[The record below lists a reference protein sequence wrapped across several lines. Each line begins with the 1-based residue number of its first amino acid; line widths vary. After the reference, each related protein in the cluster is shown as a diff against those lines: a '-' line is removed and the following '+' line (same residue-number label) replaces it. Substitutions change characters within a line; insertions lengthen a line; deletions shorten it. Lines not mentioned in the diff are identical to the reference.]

1 MTKKEKGRL
10 WDGRSRPATD
20 KYKENFI
27 FKEKTLSEQLQEG
40 FEKERMGL
48 PKKLTEQ
55 QMKFAY
61 ELVTNEGRKT
71 ATECAVD
78 AGFAKDSARQ
88 YASKLQN
95 PKLYPLVVKYIGE
108 LREEWQKKY
117 EVTYEKHIAE
127 LGQIRKEA
135 LKKGAWSAAVN
146 AEVARGKAAGL
157 YIEQKIIRT
166 GKLEDLTT
174 EELESRMKKIIDDYS
189 PILEDVPFEERKDKV
204 KSKQESQKD
213 SLHLSDAS
221 DGKTFLSKIIHH
233 HLHNANVQTLC
244 LFL

>member
-1 MTKKEKGRL
+1 
-10 WDGRSRPATD
+10 
-20 KYKENFI
+20 
-27 FKEKTLSEQLQEG
+27 
-40 FEKERMGL
+40 MGL

-55 QMKFAY
+55 QMRFAY

-71 ATECAVD
+71 ATECAID
-78 AGFAKDSARQ
+78 AGFSKDSARQ

-95 PKLYPLVVKYIGE
+95 PTLYPLVVQYIGT

-117 EVTYEKHIAE
+117 EVTYDRHIAE
-127 LGQIRKEA
+127 LSKIRQEA

-174 EELESRMKKIIDDYS
+174 ERIRIKNEKNNRRLLTNIRGCIRRRVKTKSKRETRVNKI
-189 PILEDVPFEERKDKV
+189 VKV
-204 KSKQESQKD
+204 KP
-213 SLHLSDAS
+213 
-221 DGKTFLSKIIHH
+221 FP
-233 HLHNANVQTLC
+233 
-244 LFL
+244 F